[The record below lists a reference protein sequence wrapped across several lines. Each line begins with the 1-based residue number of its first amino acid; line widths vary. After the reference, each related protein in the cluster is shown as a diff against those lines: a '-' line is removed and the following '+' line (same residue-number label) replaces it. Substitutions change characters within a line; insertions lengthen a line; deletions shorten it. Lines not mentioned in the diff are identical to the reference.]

1 VHVTIFKSIVGA
13 PGEQLKKLLIVCWLY
28 RMLMWYFVLL
38 GLLFTFLIL
47 VFICCSVSV
56 YIQDIVDLCD
66 ISQSQPQDTTNSVY
80 SSPSWKALILL
91 VPVRLGA
98 EKMNSVY
105 GSCLTGLLTFENCIG
120 IIGGRPKHSLYFVG
134 FQGKL
139 LHYTANSSTFLCKW
153 TLKVEIQVK
162 LIINGNFHF

>member
-1 VHVTIFKSIVGA
+1 
-13 PGEQLKKLLIVCWLY
+13 
-28 RMLMWYFVLL
+28 M
-38 GLLFTFLIL
+38 FLIF
-47 VFICCSVSV
+47 VFLCCSVSV

-66 ISQSQPQDTTNSVY
+66 ISQSQPQDTTNSLY

-105 GSCLTGLLTFENCIG
+105 GSCLTALLTLENCIG

-139 LHYTANSSTFLCKW
+139 QQCTTNSSMFF
-153 TLKVEIQVK
+153 VK
-162 LIINGNFHF
+162 MGFGS